1 MKTVIVT
8 GANGHLGRVV
18 TDCFQRN
25 DYQVV
30 AIVSPGKKAPPPA
43 ITFEADLADEEL
55 TSAAVQQI
63 LKNYPTLDACLLLAG
78 GYAGGKLAETDDRL
92 LDRMIETN
100 FKTTYHAARPVFEHM
115 LTQANGGR
123 LVLVGA
129 RPALIAKDGKNNVA
143 YALSKSLVFQLA
155 SLLNAEGATKNVI
168 TSVVVPSTIDT
179 EANRQ
184 AMPGSD
190 FSKWVSPI
198 DIAETMLYLCSEQ
211 ARALRDPIIKMYGN
225 A

>member
-1 MKTVIVT
+1 MKTVIIT

-18 TDCFQRN
+18 SRLFQKHQ
-25 DYQVV
+25 YQVV

-43 ITFEADLADEEL
+43 VTFEADLADEEL

-63 LKNYPTLDACLLLAG
+63 VKNYPIIDACLLLAG
-78 GYAGGKLAETDDRL
+78 GYAGGALAVTDERL
-92 LDRMIETN
+92 LDRMMAIN
-100 FKTTYHAARPVFEHM
+100 FKTAYHVARPLFEHM
-115 LTQANGGR
+115 LTQPQGGR
-123 LVLVGA
+123 LVMVGA
-129 RPALIAKDGKNNVA
+129 RPALVAKDGKNNVA

-155 SLLNAEGATKNVI
+155 QLLNAEGAAKNVI

-190 FSKWVSPI
+190 FSKWVSPS
-198 DIAETMLYLCSEQ
+198 DIAETMLYLCSPQ
-211 ARALRDPIIKMYGN
+211 AQPLRDPIIKMYGN